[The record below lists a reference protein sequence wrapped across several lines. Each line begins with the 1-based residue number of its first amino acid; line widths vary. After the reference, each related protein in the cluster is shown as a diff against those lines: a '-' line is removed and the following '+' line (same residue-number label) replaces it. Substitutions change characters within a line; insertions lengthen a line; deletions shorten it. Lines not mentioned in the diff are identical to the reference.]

1 MEHYTCKYYCY
12 VIKVNEKIPKE
23 NLIAVKALIIIKK
36 IKIKIKHFLKI
47 QQLIVNVNM
56 KPCKKQ
62 NKKAKLH

>member
-1 MEHYTCKYYCY
+1 MEHYTCEYYCY

-56 KPCKKQ
+56 KPLKKQ

>member
-1 MEHYTCKYYCY
+1 MNK
-12 VIKVNEKIPKE
+12 KIPKE

-47 QQLIVNVNM
+47 QQLTVNVNM